1 MEKRIFAAMAAAF
14 NRVNFL
20 VVLMVAAVINFMLVG
35 CDPAEEA
42 RTETMSVS
50 TVSKPS
56 KEEPTPTPDP
66 ALNWSFNYGVNN
78 HTTSVDTPWS
88 LTEYTNNVSVS
99 GNTSAWV
106 NHKDDR
112 FAVPD
117 TYREISL
124 TYAQEHTT
132 PSQVYTKLISSSLR
146 EKVYQDSIGWTAVM
160 EDGNLCYCHVKWE
173 RKQVEIRDTMRILPY
188 IRVKGAKVKSI
199 SSLPGN
205 TSMTRGTYV
214 SDSIVRKVV
223 WEVEYEVVRGDVPES
238 AFTQAMEF
246 TQDLE
251 DMYKVLLLSEDDI
264 ARGYLKNQER
274 IALDNDTERC
284 SLIEVLVMK
293 SGEEHEYTHNY
304 VLNRWIK
311 NIPEWLENVTS
322 FGFTHKNVYPIEYD
336 AVQRGI
342 RKENGWTVDGRKFTR
357 RSQKSNGYE
366 NITMVYNGYSEG
378 CVYEDQ
384 WIRAEFPILEFS
396 INEMDTHVESINSD
410 TEGYEQ
416 ARLFNTISTEYL
428 GWNQN
433 VSETVKLQ
441 MPKAAPEIEIVSEGW
456 DYDNYTEIIYNDS
469 IVRLPV
475 YVIVYSDGNRVNT
488 KFHFVADRGL
498 ENYKTFDVI
507 EDNESERTGSV
518 NVVLSASRE
527 MSGEDKGATAVWK
540 SNTYELSNGVQLN
553 ASRQE
558 NHWRSKESEDFECTY
573 RNRTFTAPRHTI
585 STSNVSNVSGGN
597 VVGQYKVFNYTDDLT
612 YNYGDNTKESTA
624 TGIIRVPAVTVVSEG
639 WDASSAK
646 EVWSDSKVTWSI
658 DWVVKFSDGTE
669 DRTSFAAEAPRTF
682 TVDPAW
688 LSIEDNANYSTG
700 NYVVTVTNSENQSK
714 TVNGATFNWTRE
726 TRSIKTN
733 VQLNASTQVNTWHAT
748 DPFGC
753 KVTYKGQTY
762 DFGRKNMSLS
772 HQDNL
777 TGGSEI
783 DSYKVYNYTD
793 RMNYTVGENTK
804 SLTAEGTIKVK
815 VEEPEIPTFF
825 PKEWGELLEIKQ
837 TVANNKTHDGYVYTW
852 SLRFKNNI
860 VLPVVVERG
869 STNPS
874 WNFNYAEFTLVTTYN
889 GGTYEAATG
898 NWVNTT
904 ATDQTNHMVWTR
916 EGGERAN
923 KNYRE
928 ANDENWDEGHL
939 IGNRPSTQ
947 TSRYQFSIVDGV
959 LSATDTYTGK
969 FMGTWSSYVAK

>member
-1 MEKRIFAAMAAAF
+1 MKKRMFAAMAAASKS
-14 NRVNFL
+14 VSFL
-20 VVLMVAAVINFMLVG
+20 VVLVMAVVFNFLMTG
-35 CDPAEEA
+35 CDRPEDDYATKNSREYI
-42 RTETMSVS
+42 S
-50 TVSKPS
+50 TTTVDKPTA
-56 KEEPTPTPDP
+56 PTAPD
-66 ALNWSFNYGVNN
+66 LSWSFGYENRNKGWELTTNWWVRETTNQFNDAGVSRNA
-78 HTTSVDTPWS
+78 
-88 LTEYTNNVSVS
+88 VS
-99 GNTSAWV
+99 
-106 NHKDDR
+106 HKDDR
-112 FAVPD
+112 YAV
-117 TYREISL
+117 TSVSVNLQEVQER
-124 TYAQEHTT
+124 TYAGQL
-132 PSQVYTKLISSSLR
+132 STKTVSNTMTR
-146 EKVYQDSIGWTAVM
+146 KVFEDSRRWTATVL
-160 EDGNLCYCHVKWE
+160 GNLCYFDAADQRIEAEV
-173 RKQVEIRDTMRILPY
+173 RDTLRQLPYVRTVDANVEAVNILPGTTAY
-188 IRVKGAKVKSI
+188 
-199 SSLPGN
+199 
-205 TSMTRGTYV
+205 TTRGTYV
-214 SDSIVRKVV
+214 SDSACVEVV
-223 WEVEYEVVRGDVPES
+223 WKGHKEVVGNGYVTGGENFIVELRDT
-238 AFTQAMEF
+238 F
-246 TQDLE
+246 
-251 DMYKVLLLSEDDI
+251 KVLLLSEDDI
-264 ARGYLKNQER
+264 ARGYLKSKER
-274 IALDNDTERC
+274 IALDNENERC
-284 SLIEVLVMK
+284 SFTEVLVMK

-322 FGFTHKNVYPIEYD
+322 FGFTHKSVSPIEYD

-357 RSQKSNGYE
+357 RSQKTNGYE

-384 WIRAEFPILEFS
+384 WIRVEFPILEFNS
-396 INEMDTHVESINSD
+396 NEMDTHVESINSD
-410 TEGYEQ
+410 NEGYEQ

-488 KFHFVADRGL
+488 KFHFVGDRGL

-527 MSGEDKGATAVWK
+527 MSGEDKGATATWK
-540 SNTYELSNGVQLN
+540 RNTYELSNGVQLN
-553 ASRQE
+553 TSRQE
-558 NHWRSKESEDFECTY
+558 NHWRSVESEDFECTY
-573 RNRTFTAPRHTI
+573 RGRTFTAPRHNI

-612 YNYGDNTKESTA
+612 YNYGDNSKNSVAKGT
-624 TGIIRVPAVTVVSEG
+624 IRVPAVTIVSEG
-639 WDASSAK
+639 WDASSAR
-646 EVWSDSKVTWSI
+646 EVWSDTKVNWSI

-669 DRTSFAAEAPRTF
+669 DRTSFAADAPRTF

-688 LSIEDNANYSTG
+688 LSIELNANYSTG

-733 VQLNASTQVNTWHAT
+733 VQLAGSTQVNTWHAT

-783 DSYKVYNYTD
+783 DGYKVYNYTD

-804 SLTAEGTIKVK
+804 SLDAKGTIKVK

-825 PKEWGELLEIKQ
+825 PKDWGELLEIKQ

-916 EGGERAN
+916 DGGERAN

-928 ANDENWDEGHL
+928 AKAENWDEGHL

-947 TSRYQFSIVDGV
+947 TSRYNFSIVDGV

>member
-1 MEKRIFAAMAAAF
+1 MAAASKS
-14 NRVNFL
+14 VSYL
-20 VVLMVAAVINFMLVG
+20 VAMVAAVINFMLVS
-35 CDPAEEA
+35 CDPADQEL
-42 RTETMSVS
+42 RTMSDTYEVK
-50 TVSKPS
+50 KPQ
-56 KEEPTPTPDP
+56 KDEPTPTPDP
-66 ALNWSFNYGVNN
+66 SLNWSFNYGVNN

-124 TYAQEHTT
+124 AYAREHTT
-132 PSQVYTKLISSSLR
+132 PSQVYTKLISSSLT

-173 RKQVEIRDTMRILPY
+173 RKQVEIRDTLRTAPY
-188 IRVKGAKVKSI
+188 IRAKSAKVKAI
-199 SSLPGN
+199 YSLPGN
-205 TSMTRGTYV
+205 TEMTRGTYV

-264 ARGYLKNQER
+264 ERAYLKSKER
-274 IALDNDTERC
+274 IALDNETERC

-342 RKENGWTVDGRKFTR
+342 RKENGWTVDGRKFIR

-384 WIRAEFPILEFS
+384 WLRVEFPILEFN

-469 IVRLPV
+469 IVHLPI
-475 YVIVYSDGNRVNT
+475 YVIVYNNGNILEKRPR
-488 KFHFVADRGL
+488 FVAPRGL

-507 EDNESERTGSV
+507 EDNESEKTGNV

-527 MSGEDKGATAVWK
+527 MSGEDKGVTAVWK
-540 SNTYELSNGVQLN
+540 RNTYELSNGVQLN

-558 NHWRSKESEDFECTY
+558 NHWRSVESEDFEFTY
-573 RNRTFTAPRHTI
+573 RGRTFTAPRHNI
-585 STSNVSNVSGGN
+585 VTSNVSNVAGGN

-612 YNYGDNTKESTA
+612 YSYGDNSKNSVAKGT
-624 TGIIRVPAVTVVSEG
+624 IRVPAVTVVSEG
-639 WDASSAK
+639 WDAFSAK
-646 EVWSDSKVTWSI
+646 EVWSDTKVTWSI

-669 DRTSFAAEAPRTF
+669 DRTSFAAEAPRLF

-688 LSIEDNANYSTG
+688 LSIELNANYSTG

-714 TVNGATFNWTRE
+714 TVKGATFTWTRE
-726 TRSIKTN
+726 TRSIRTN
-733 VQLNASTQVNTWHAT
+733 VRLNASTQENRWTAV
-748 DPFGC
+748 DPFSC
-753 KVTYKGQTY
+753 KVTYKGKTF

-804 SLTAEGTIKVK
+804 SLDAKGTIKVK

-825 PKEWGELLEIKQ
+825 QKDWGELKEIRQ
-837 TVANNKTHDGYVYTW
+837 TVANNKAHDGYVYTW
-852 SLRFKNNI
+852 SLHFENEGGIKR
-860 VLPVVVERG
+860 VLPVVVEPG

-874 WNFNYAEFTLVTTYN
+874 WNFNYVEVTMVTAYN
-889 GGTYEAATG
+889 GGTFEAATG
-898 NWVNTT
+898 SWVNTI
-904 ATDQTNHMVWTR
+904 AADETNHMVWSR
-916 EGGERAN
+916 DGGERAN
-923 KNYRE
+923 KNYKE
-928 ANDENWDEGHL
+928 AKSENWDEGHL
-939 IGNRPSTQ
+939 IKNRPSTQ
-947 TSRYQFSIVDGV
+947 TSRYNFSITDGV

-969 FMGTWSSYVAK
+969 FMGSWSSYVAK

>member
-1 MEKRIFAAMAAAF
+1 MKQRMFAAMAAASKS
-14 NRVNFL
+14 VSYL
-20 VVLMVAAVINFMLVG
+20 VVLVMAVVFNFSLTG
-35 CDPAEEA
+35 CDPADQEI
-42 RTETMSVS
+42 RTQSDTYKM
-50 TVSKPS
+50 SKPS
-56 KEEPTPTPDP
+56 KDEPTPDP
-66 ALNWSFNYGVNN
+66 ALNWSFGYENRNKGWEL
-78 HTTSVDTPWS
+78 TTNWWVRETTTQFNDAGISR
-88 LTEYTNNVSVS
+88 NAVS
-99 GNTSAWV
+99 
-106 NHKDDR
+106 HKDDR
-112 FAVPD
+112 YAVAD
-117 TYREISL
+117 NLREVSL
-124 TYAQEHTT
+124 SYTQERTYAGQL
-132 PSQVYTKLISSSLR
+132 STKTVSSSMTR
-146 EKVYQDSIGWTAVM
+146 KVYEDSVRWTAAI
-160 EDGNLCYCHVKWE
+160 EDGNLCYLDAVDQ
-173 RKQVEIRDTMRILPY
+173 RVEAEVRDTMRALPY
-188 IRVKGAKVKSI
+188 VRTVNAVVKAI
-199 SSLPGN
+199 NTLPG
-205 TSMTRGTYV
+205 TTAYTTRAAYV
-214 SDSIVRKVV
+214 SDSICREVV
-223 WEVEYEVVRGDVPES
+223 WDVEKEVVTNNLINKVENFHVELRDT
-238 AFTQAMEF
+238 F
-246 TQDLE
+246 
-251 DMYKVLLLSEDDI
+251 KVLLLSEDDI
-264 ARGYLKNQER
+264 ARGYAKDKER
-274 IALDNDTERC
+274 LPLDDITERC
-284 SLIEVLVMK
+284 SFTEVLVMK
-293 SGEEHEYTHNY
+293 SGEEHENPRNY
-304 VLNRWIK
+304 VLNRLVKGIDEYTK
-311 NIPEWLENVTS
+311 DVTS
-322 FGFTHKNVYPIEYD
+322 FAYTWKNDNSILIGNVNKS
-336 AVQRGI
+336 I
-342 RKENGWTVDGRKFTR
+342 RKENGWTVDSRTDSFGALI
-357 RSQKSNGYE
+357 SNGAE
-366 NITMVYNGYSEG
+366 PITTSYTYYHEG
-378 CVYEDQ
+378 CTYKDEWVEV
-384 WIRAEFPILEFS
+384 EFPLITPVMKEK
-396 INEMDTHVESINSD
+396 ETHVESIVSNN
-410 TEGYEQ
+410 EGYEQ

-433 VSETVKLQ
+433 VGETVKLQ

-540 SNTYELSNGVQLN
+540 RNTYELSNGVQLN
-553 ASRQE
+553 TSRQE
-558 NHWRSKESEDFECTY
+558 NHWRSVESEDFECTY
-573 RNRTFTAPRHTI
+573 RDKTFTAPRHTI

-597 VVGQYKVFNYTDDLT
+597 VVDQYKVFNYTDVLS

-624 TGIIRVPAVTVVSEG
+624 KGIIRVPAVTVVSEG

-646 EVWSDSKVTWSI
+646 EVWSDSKVNWTL

-669 DRTSFAAEAPRTF
+669 DRTSFAADAPRTF

-688 LSIEDNANYSTG
+688 LSIEDNANYNTG

-733 VQLNASTQVNTWHAT
+733 VQLAATTQVNTWHAT

-777 TGGSEI
+777 TGGTEV
-783 DSYKVYNYTD
+783 DGYKVYNYTD

-804 SLTAEGTIKVK
+804 SLDAEGTIKVK

-928 ANDENWDEGHL
+928 AKSENWDEGHL